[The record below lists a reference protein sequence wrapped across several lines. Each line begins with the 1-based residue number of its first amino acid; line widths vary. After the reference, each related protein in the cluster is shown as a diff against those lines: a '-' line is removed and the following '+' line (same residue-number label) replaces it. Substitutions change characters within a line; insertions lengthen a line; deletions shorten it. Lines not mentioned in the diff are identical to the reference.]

1 MHDENDRP
9 STETEATPKV
19 PAGKDVKALVTPGD
33 PAEAEG
39 EAEEVAAPGGEMP
52 GANERDD
59 GEDAAEKP
67 DGKSA
72 STTGLAG

>member
-1 MHDENDRP
+1 MHDEKDRP
-9 STETEATPKV
+9 STETEATPRV
-19 PAGKDVKALVTPGD
+19 PLGKDVKALVTPGD

-52 GANERDD
+52 GANEADD
-59 GEDAAEKP
+59 GEDAGEKP
-67 DGKSA
+67 GARSA